1 MSAYWHLKKKKG
13 KEASPV
19 MSSLEDA
26 REATHLFWQQ
36 ENKEKEPSILFC
48 LSVQTVPQEN
58 QATDEGKSFSN
69 EFQQ

>member
-1 MSAYWHLKKKKG
+1 
-13 KEASPV
+13 

-26 REATHLFWQQ
+26 REAIHLLWKQ

-58 QATDEGKSFSN
+58 QATEEGQYFSN

>member
-1 MSAYWHLKKKKG
+1 
-13 KEASPV
+13 